1 MESGREQSGVF
12 GGEQAVGKGLN
23 TGILFLMTVP
33 YVLLFLFFRKRI
45 VSFVKE
51 FAAAKG

>member
-1 MESGREQSGVF
+1 MAVSYGRRQF
-12 GGEQAVGKGLN
+12 GRRINANQHGGA
-23 TGILFLMTVP
+23 TIIILMIVP
-33 YVLLFLFFRKRI
+33 YVLLFLFFRKNI